1 MNANKRN
8 RLIPA
13 VLMTL
18 AAFLVTDCKA
28 SDSDKYYVEYRNNE
42 VSYAAGE
49 SCVERYLF
57 YVYDGRYERY
67 IAGMY
72 FGNRVPGINFG
83 TLFETGWYEKDE
95 SKNENNVTLH
105 PQRTYNF
112 ETQQLD
118 YPGLEGQAPYSA
130 TLTDSRLTIKWYVWL
145 RPFEKEE
152 IDIIYTRE

>member
-13 VLMTL
+13 VLMALT
-18 AAFLVTDCKA
+18 AFLVTGCKA

-72 FGNRVPGINFG
+72 FGNRLPGINFG

-118 YPGLEGQAPYSA
+118 YPGLEGQVPYSA
-130 TLTDSRLTIKWYVWL
+130 TLTDSRLTIKWNVWF
-145 RPFEKEE
+145 RPFEKGE
-152 IDIIYTRE
+152 IDIIYTRK

>member
-8 RLIPA
+8 GLIPA

-18 AAFLVTDCKA
+18 AAFLVTGCEA
-28 SDSDKYYVEYRNNE
+28 TDKDYVEYRNNE

-57 YVYDGRYERY
+57 YEEDGKYERY

-72 FGNRVPGINFG
+72 FVKSVPGINFG
-83 TLFETGWYEKDE
+83 TLFETGWYEKNE

-105 PQRTYNF
+105 PQMTYNF

-118 YPGLEGQAPYSA
+118 YPGLEGQVPYSA
-130 TLTDSRLTIKWYVWL
+130 TLTDSKLTIKWNVWF
-145 RPFEKEE
+145 RPFEKGE
-152 IDIIYTRE
+152 IDIIYTRK